1 MLPLTL
7 VDRLIAVAKCH
18 WKLTLFA
25 DSMRNILINEVTH
38 MKYFICA
45 MVNVKNSH
53 LSHKPKWGL
62 IGRQSPAAFIARSRG
77 IWFGLFVS
85 YSSSPLQEAL
95 GRRYGVLILQFK
107 FIRQFT
113 INRIFFNTS
122 EPMIKVQRAFRC
134 KHGLR
139 PFSCQKP

>member
-7 VDRLIAVAKCH
+7 VDRLITVAKCH

-95 GRRYGVLILQFK
+95 GRRYGFLILQFK
-107 FIRQFT
+107 FIRPFT
-113 INRIFFNTS
+113 ICISKEYFSIRLS
-122 EPMIKVQRAFRC
+122 QWWKCKGVFRC
-134 KHGLR
+134 KQELY
-139 PFSCQKP
+139 PFSC